1 MRLITRLRHLI
12 QFKIEQFILRGVVSR
27 LMVIA
32 LAMALIALGAGLLV
46 YGAGPDAAYDD
57 PGAAV
62 WWAFLRLTDS
72 GYLGDD
78 QSTLLRSVSTVL
90 TVLGVVLFVGALIAT
105 MTQWLNDTI
114 ETLEA
119 GYTPIAQN
127 NHLLILGWNNRTAR
141 MVEQVLASEGRVAR
155 FLSRHGGRRLHI
167 VILAERVSQAMV
179 QELKDRLGARYDPR
193 RITLRSGTPLRA
205 DHLKRVDFGHAAA
218 VLLPG
223 REFEREGA
231 APDEATIKTLMSAA
245 TADAETLPLM
255 VTEILDAS
263 HLETAGRAYPGPAEF
278 IGTALIVSRLLAQNA
293 RHPGLSWV
301 YNEFLD
307 GVGSQIFV
315 RECPSLA
322 GERLVDVAACF
333 ERAVLLG
340 AARDGH
346 LVPLHARD
354 DDRVEA
360 DDRLAF
366 IAASFEDCRPTAA
379 VQALATPDPVA
390 RSARARG
397 ARPPAGCWCWAGTA
411 RCRRCWPSS
420 TPIGARRWPSMSS
433 RSWRSMSANRELER
447 AGAVFAHAAVRQLE
461 GDLTAYHDMDRLA
474 PADYDTIILVASDW
488 LGSAEAA
495 DARVLMAYLVLS
507 RLLESAD
514 RPPRILVETLSADNA
529 GLFDAPHVEC
539 LISPDLQSSML
550 TQIALRRELHW
561 VMEEVFGAGGA
572 EIAFRDAQAL
582 GVAERGVG
590 FAALQAQR
598 AAEDEILLGVMRRAG
613 GGPRLGSTPP
623 TSRPISNWRP
633 ATNSSCWRCR
643 PRPPPPEGRTIGCAG
658 HASRLC
664 TPSGTRAAAAAPLR
678 RATQWSVIRC
688 APARRSAS
696 RPTLRQIAW
705 W

>member
-390 RSARARG
+390 RSARA
-397 ARPPAGCWCWAGTA
+397 
-411 RCRRCWPSS
+411 
-420 TPIGARRWPSMSS
+420 ARRAGHRRVLVLGWNRKVPALLAEFDAYRRETVALDVFSQLAIDV
-433 RSWRSMSANRELER
+433 RNRELER

-461 GDLTAYHDMDRLA
+461 GDLTAYHDMGRLA

-613 GGPRLGSTPP
+613 GAPRLEL
-623 TSRPISNWRP
+623 NP
-633 ATNSSCWRCR
+633 ADKQADL
-643 PRPPPPEGRTIGCAG
+643 ELAAG
-658 HASRLC
+658 DELVVLAV
-664 TPSGTRAAAAAPLR
+664 PS
-678 RATQWSVIRC
+678 
-688 APARRSAS
+688 APAA
-696 RPTLRQIAW
+696 
-705 W
+705 